1 MEYGWVGNPAMGPF
15 LVSNLTYLTFFG
27 NPNL

>member
-1 MEYGWVGNPAMGPF
+1 MVGVGNPAIGPF

-27 NPNL
+27 DPNL